1 MLSRKKCKTM
11 RSPQICGNH
20 LEEIRMDKETL
31 DSIAT
36 DAYLQ
41 AEDGHAVELDP
52 EVAEAMGAFQEDA
65 LTLKDIEEDQAYREQ
80 LAREGRLDVD

>member
-1 MLSRKKCKTM
+1 MQSQKYEYAYTANLTR
-11 RSPQICGNH
+11 NY

-31 DSIAT
+31 NDIAT
-36 DAYLQ
+36 EAYLQ
-41 AEDGHAVELDP
+41 AEEGYAVELDP

-80 LAREGRLDVD
+80 LAREGKLDVD

>member
-1 MLSRKKCKTM
+1 
-11 RSPQICGNH
+11 
-20 LEEIRMDKETL
+20 MDKETL

-41 AEDGHAVELDP
+41 AEEGYAVELDP

-80 LAREGRLDVD
+80 LAREGKLDVDLD